1 MKQAGSGE
9 PQGRDLL
16 LNDKVLPLL
25 PLSWDMLTRVEHCH
39 QQEPL
44 QKHHEV
50 PYRGCFQPWDQ
61 CLLPGKT
68 YHGTLHVI
76 NCPSIIF
83 NDAPFKNLIGM
94 QNLPKIVYNICYI
107 KQSRY
112 THETEMN
119 RTSMTC
125 GGQTLWPPRPLP
137 VSAASEA
144 EVCWE
149 RKW

>member
-1 MKQAGSGE
+1 MKQAGSRE

-50 PYRGCFQPWDQ
+50 PYKGCFQTWDQ
-61 CLLPGKT
+61 YLLSGKT

-125 GGQTLWPPRPLP
+125 GGQTL
-137 VSAASEA
+137 
-144 EVCWE
+144 
-149 RKW
+149 